1 MKIAFDYTGLGLT
14 NGNSAYTTGLIKG
27 LAATF
32 PDNQYYVFSYLKKK
46 KRTQKTIGNLSS
58 VRINGILLHPLI
70 LGKIFRPA
78 ANAINDTLIRYT
90 NNGVNRVDLYHSTN
104 PTNYTFGL
112 NRTVLTV
119 HDLIALLEQDWATSG
134 AKAFYHN
141 NIGRIISDA
150 NAIIAVSNHTR
161 SDIIRYFP
169 EAEEKTFVAH
179 LGIEDRFQYCPQP
192 DRSFLNTFGYP
203 EDYPPFLLYVG
214 ETQPRKNVLGLITA
228 FAELPLS
235 VRKKYH
241 LVIVG
246 NSSRHDYRASL
257 FSLVQQR
264 SIQDKVHF
272 YTNVSHDDLVKF
284 YNAAHA
290 FVFPSFYEGFGIP
303 VAEAMKCGCP
313 VLTSTSSSLPEVGGD
328 AALYADPNDI
338 DALKEKLRQII
349 EDDELRKTL
358 REKGFVQA
366 SKFDWKKTAELT
378 HNVYL
383 KI

>member
-27 LAATF
+27 LAAVF

-46 KRTQKTIGNLSS
+46 RRTQKAVGSLSS
-58 VRINGILLHPLI
+58 IRINSILFHPLI
-70 LGKIFRPA
+70 LGKIFSPA
-78 ANAINDTLIRYT
+78 VNAINDTLIRYT
-90 NNGVNRVDLYHSTN
+90 NNIVNRVDLYHSTN

-112 NRTVLTV
+112 SRTVLTV
-119 HDLIALLEQDWATSG
+119 HDLIALLEQDWATPG
-134 AKAFYHN
+134 AKSFYRN

-169 EAEEKTFVAH
+169 EAEEKTYVVH
-179 LGIEDRFQYCPQP
+179 LGIEDRFQYYPQS
-192 DRSFLNTFGYP
+192 DRFFLNAFGYP
-203 EDYPPFLLYVG
+203 VDYPPFLLYVG

-235 VRKKYH
+235 LREKYH

-246 NSSRHDYRASL
+246 NSPRHDYREKL

-264 SIQDKVHF
+264 RIQDRVHF
-272 YTNVSHDDLVKF
+272 YTDVSHDDLVKF

-338 DALKEKLRQII
+338 DALKGKLKQII
-349 EDDELRKTL
+349 EDEELRKTL